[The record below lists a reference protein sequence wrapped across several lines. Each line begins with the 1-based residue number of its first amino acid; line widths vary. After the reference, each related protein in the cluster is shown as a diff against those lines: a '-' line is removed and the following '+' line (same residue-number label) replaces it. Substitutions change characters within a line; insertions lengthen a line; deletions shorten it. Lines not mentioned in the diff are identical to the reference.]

1 MLYTFAH
8 PEAFE
13 HSWALMK
20 PQPFRYVGRFLRWYG
35 FLPATK
41 RGSKGEGFVEKT
53 ARFLKPKDQFNLFI
67 SPEGTRT
74 ASPWKSG
81 YYYLARALDAN
92 IGVFGFDYEKMSP
105 VLKDVINLS
114 KFHLAWSNYDG
125 DDPRRDIEAVLQ
137 ETMWDIVPLYP
148 SSSFTPVRA
157 YKITKWINTQ
167 KLTIL
172 FPYILLHGIFLF
184 YVLQG

>member
-13 HSWALMK
+13 HSWATMK
-20 PQPFRYVGRFLRWYG
+20 PQPFYYFGWMLRWYG

-41 RGSKGEGFVEKT
+41 RESKGEGFVENT
-53 ARFLKPKDQFNLFI
+53 ARFLKPKDRFNLFI

-81 YYYLARALDAN
+81 YYHLAKALDAD
-92 IGVFGFDYEKMSP
+92 IAVFGLDYEKMIP
-105 VLKDVINLS
+105 VLKNDVNLS
-114 KFHLAWSNYDG
+114 DVPYG
-125 DDPRRDIEAVLQ
+125 DDSRIKLEAVLQ

-148 SSSFTPVRA
+148 SSSSTPVRA

-167 KLTIL
+167 KLTML
-172 FPYILLHGIFLF
+172 VPYILLHGIFLF
-184 YVLQG
+184 YVLG